1 MQAYDKNNNSPT
13 SVNKKG
19 GEIGLLGFYGLYMEG
34 LLTKSI

>member
-13 SVNKKG
+13 SVNKKD
-19 GEIGLLGFYGLYMEG
+19 EIGLLGFYGLYIEG